1 VSNAFYIAATGMQAQ
16 QLNLDTIAN
25 NLANINTMGFK
36 KGRVTFNDLV
46 VSDSSRNVPSGPMDP
61 LAALPRIGAGVGSSG
76 VSRVFDTGELRK
88 TDSVNDIAINGAG
101 FLEVTLADGGT
112 GYVRGGSLKVNAAGQ
127 LTLQGQVLKPGI
139 ALPQNVQDL
148 SIAADGQVRYRV
160 SGQSAAVDAGQ
171 LQLVS
176 FASPGDLV
184 ATGQGV
190 YRASD
195 ASGEA
200 ITGHAGQEGLGS
212 LVQGALEA
220 SNVNVVDE
228 MVAMMVAQ
236 RGYEASMKAVQAA
249 DELAGMVNG
258 LRK

>member
-1 VSNAFYIAATGMQAQ
+1 MSNAFYIAATGMQAQ
-16 QLNLDTIAN
+16 QLNLDTIAD

-36 KGRVTFNDLV
+36 KGRVNFNDLV
-46 VSDSSRNVPSGPMDP
+46 VSDSSRSAPAGALDP

-76 VSRVFDTGELRK
+76 VNRVFEAGELRK

-101 FLEVTLADGGT
+101 FLEVSLADGGT
-112 GYVRGGSLKVNAAGQ
+112 AFVRGGSLKVDAAGQ

-139 ALPQNVQDL
+139 ALPQNVQNL
-148 SIAADGQVRYRV
+148 SIAADGQVHYSV
-160 SGQSAAVDAGQ
+160 GGQAATVDAGQ
-171 LQLVS
+171 LQLVN
-176 FASPGDLV
+176 FANPGELV
-184 ATGQGV
+184 SSGEGL
-190 YRASD
+190 YRASE

-200 ITGHAGQEGLGS
+200 IAGRAGQDGLGS

-220 SNVNVVDE
+220 SNVKVIDE

-249 DELAGMVNG
+249 DELAAMVNN